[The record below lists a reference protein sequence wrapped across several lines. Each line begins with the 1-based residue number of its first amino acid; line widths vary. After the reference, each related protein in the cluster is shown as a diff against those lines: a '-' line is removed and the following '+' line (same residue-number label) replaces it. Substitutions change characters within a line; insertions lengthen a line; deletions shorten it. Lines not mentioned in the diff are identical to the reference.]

1 MAAEKHTFDSIM
13 RDLKAR
19 KFRPVYIIMGE
30 EAYYIDKLSDYLEN
44 NVLTPEERDFNQT
57 VVYGTD
63 TSAAQV
69 VDMAKRF
76 PMMAEKQVV
85 MVKEAQNMRSWDKFE
100 NYLKNPQ
107 PTTVLVICYKNGTI
121 DARKSFMRLAAEVG
135 VVFNSQKKRDREL
148 PAFIEGYAK
157 ENGATIEHKATQMI
171 ADFVGAD
178 LARLASEID
187 KVLISLPDN
196 DRRITPEIVESKIG
210 ISKDYNFFELRDAI
224 ISHDVTKANR
234 IVKYIDNN
242 PRTVSL
248 YSFLPQL
255 FKYFQNLMVAHFS
268 KDKSDRGIA
277 GELGLSSAWSAKY
290 YLDGMRYYNAVKTM
304 AIIRKIRVTD
314 AKSKGIDNPNTSPGD
329 LMKELIY
336 FIFH

>member
-1 MAAEKHTFDSIM
+1 M
-13 RDLKAR
+13 RDLKER
-19 KFRPVYIIMGE
+19 KFQPVYIIMGE
-30 EAYYIDKLSDYLEN
+30 EAYYIDKLSDYIEQ
-44 NVLTPEERDFNQT
+44 NVLAPEERDFNQT
-57 VVYGTD
+57 IVYGTD
-63 TSAAQV
+63 TNIAQV
-69 VDMAKRF
+69 MDMARRF
-76 PMMAEKQVV
+76 PMMAERQVV
-85 MVKEAQNMRSWDKFE
+85 MVKEAQNMRSWDKFDS
-100 NYLKNPQ
+100 YLKNPQ

-121 DARKSFMRLAAEVG
+121 DSRKAFMRLAAEVG

-148 PAFIEGYAK
+148 PSFIEGYAR
-157 ENGATIEHKATQMI
+157 EHNANIEHKATQMI
-171 ADFVGAD
+171 ADFVGTD

-224 ISHDVTKANR
+224 VSHDITKANR

-242 PRTVSL
+242 PKTVSL

-255 FKYFQNLMVAHFS
+255 FKYFQNLMIAHFA

-277 GELGLSSAWSAKY
+277 SELGLGSPWSAKFY
-290 YLDGMRYYNAVKTM
+290 TEGMRYYNAVKTM

-314 AKSKGIDNPNTSPGD
+314 AKSKGINNPNTSPGD

-336 FIFH
+336 FIFY

>member
-1 MAAEKHTFDSIM
+1 MAAEKLTYDSIM

-19 KFRPVYIIMGE
+19 KFKPVYIIMGE
-30 EAYYIDKLSDYLEN
+30 ESYYIDKLSDYLEQ
-44 NVLTPEERDFNQT
+44 NVLQPEERDFNQT

-69 VDMAKRF
+69 VDMARRY
-76 PMMAEKQVV
+76 PMMAERQVV

-107 PTTVLVICYKNGTI
+107 PSTVLVICYKNGTI
-121 DARKSFMRLAAEVG
+121 DARKAFMRLASGVG

-148 PAFIEGYAK
+148 PAFIEKYTK
-157 ENGATIEHKATQMI
+157 ENNASIEPKATQMI
-171 ADFVGAD
+171 ADFVGTD
-178 LARLASEID
+178 LSRLASEID
-187 KVLISLPDN
+187 KVLISLN
-196 DRRITPEIVESKIG
+196 ESDRRITPEIVESKIG

-234 IVKYIDNN
+234 IVKYIDSN
-242 PRTVSL
+242 PKTVSL

-255 FKYFQNLMVAHFS
+255 FKYFQNLMIAHFA
-268 KDKSDRGIA
+268 KDKSERGIA
-277 GELGLSSAWSAKY
+277 SALDLGSPWSAKFY
-290 YLDGMRYYNAVKTM
+290 IDGMRFYNAVKTM
-304 AIIRKIRVTD
+304 NIIRKIRVTD

-336 FIFH
+336 FIFY

>member
-44 NVLTPEERDFNQT
+44 NVLTPVERDFNQT

-63 TSAAQV
+63 TSVAQV

-76 PMMAEKQVV
+76 PMMAERQVV

-121 DARKSFMRLAAEVG
+121 DARKAFMRLAAEVG

-148 PAFIEGYAK
+148 PTFIEGYAK
-157 ENGATIEHKATQMI
+157 ENGGAIALNSNVANYLDLAECNFVNNTADACNYTIYNGGHLFLDSNSI
-171 ADFVGAD
+171 LDADGNDSAISQAEFEAVKSRCTEMFQNAD
-178 LARLASEID
+178 LFDFSYW
-187 KVLISLPDN
+187 N
-196 DRRITPEIVESKIG
+196 
-210 ISKDYNFFELRDAI
+210 
-224 ISHDVTKANR
+224 
-234 IVKYIDNN
+234 
-242 PRTVSL
+242 
-248 YSFLPQL
+248 QL
-255 FKYFQNLMVAHFS
+255 
-268 KDKSDRGIA
+268 
-277 GELGLSSAWSAKY
+277 
-290 YLDGMRYYNAVKTM
+290 
-304 AIIRKIRVTD
+304 
-314 AKSKGIDNPNTSPGD
+314 
-329 LMKELIY
+329 
-336 FIFH
+336 